1 MNDINLQEISG
12 KNQNSFLSC
21 LMSVPGMVRPS
32 RRQGSADSHKIYLPL
47 SGLIWV
53 MSLYSFYRISKPS
66 SGHVPG
72 DKVKDTYISLRNKTF
87 WGATIAYSL
96 YYVCR
101 MSMSVVKQ
109 PLIDSGSLTAGQL
122 GIIGSALLFV
132 YAVGKFMNGFIADY
146 CNIRRFMATGL
157 LVSAVIN
164 LLMGLTGLL
173 YGTAGL
179 SAVLLFIM
187 FAVLWG
193 INGWM
198 QSMGSPPGIISLS
211 RWFPMSKRGT
221 YYSIFS
227 ASPYLGEFLS
237 FIIVGLVVSAFGWQY
252 GFVFAS
258 AGGFAG
264 AAIILT
270 FMSDTPES
278 KGLPSVQE
286 LSGEQLRKEDT
297 MPTAKVQKYVLRHP
311 GIWIIAAS
319 SAFIYIEKYAIAGW
333 GVLFLQKAKD
343 FSLENATQ
351 IIAFSAALGVVGTVL
366 AGWLSDKV
374 FNGDRIKPA
383 IISGILSFLSLGLFL
398 FTGGSYLMNI
408 LYVSL
413 FSLTTGVLYCIVAG
427 LMAVDIVPRKATGAA
442 LGIVGIS
449 SYVAAGIQD
458 IASGYLIQGYTK
470 DAVDISSAAYDFGPV
485 SVFWMAAALI
495 SFILPVVNWKKM
507 KPGSRTAEDN
517 AGNK

>member
-1 MNDINLQEISG
+1 MN
-12 KNQNSFLSC
+12 
-21 LMSVPGMVRPS
+21 
-32 RRQGSADSHKIYLPL
+32 
-47 SGLIWV
+47 
-53 MSLYSFYRISKPS
+53 LYSFYRISKPS
-66 SGHVPG
+66 PERIEG
-72 DKVKDTYISLRNKTF
+72 DRIQSTYKTLRNRTF

-101 MSMSVVKQ
+101 MSLSVVKQ
-109 PLIDSGSLTAGQL
+109 PLIDSGALTAGQL

-157 LVSAVIN
+157 LVSALVN
-164 LLMGLTGLL
+164 LLMGAAGLL

-179 SAVLLFIM
+179 STLVLFAA

-198 QSMGSPPGIISLS
+198 QSMGSPPGIINLS
-211 RWFPMSKRGT
+211 RWFPLSKRGT

-237 FIIVGLVVSAFGWQY
+237 FIIVGVVVSAFGWEY
-252 GFVFAS
+252 GFIFAS
-258 AGGFAG
+258 AGGLAG
-264 AAIILT
+264 AAIILI

-286 LSGEQLRKEDT
+286 LSGESLRKMDT
-297 MPTAKVQKYVLRHP
+297 MPTVQVQKYVLRHP

-319 SAFIYIEKYAIAGW
+319 SAFVYIAKYAVAGW

-351 IIAFSAALGVVGTVL
+351 IIAFSAAFGVVGTVP

-374 FNGDRIKPA
+374 FGGDRVKPA
-383 IISGILSFLSLGLFL
+383 IISGILSFISMDLFL
-398 FTGGSYLMNI
+398 FTEGSYILNI
-408 LYVSL
+408 FYVSL
-413 FSLTTGVLYCIVAG
+413 FSLSIGVLYCIVAG

-458 IASGYLIQGYTK
+458 IASGYLIQGYTEG
-470 DAVDISSAAYDFGPV
+470 AADISTATYDFGPV
-485 SVFWMAAALI
+485 SVFWLAATLVA
-495 SFILPVVNWKKM
+495 FILPVIGWKKM
-507 KPGSRTAEDN
+507 KPENNFSETQ
-517 AGNK
+517 